1 MFIMD
6 KDSVFCEVDTAVL
19 YTWHTTDDE
28 ITKLLPAVKPLQ
40 QNRPRG
46 NLFFKL
52 SAMWNSV

>member
-6 KDSVFCEVDTAVL
+6 KDSFFCEVDTAVL

-52 SAMWNSV
+52 SAM